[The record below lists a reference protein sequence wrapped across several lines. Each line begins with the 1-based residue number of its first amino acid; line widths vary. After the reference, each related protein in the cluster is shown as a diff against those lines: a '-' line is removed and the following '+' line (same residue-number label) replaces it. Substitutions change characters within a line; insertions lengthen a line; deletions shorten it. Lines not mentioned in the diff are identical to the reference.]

1 MAWYKTGT
9 LSIAA
14 NSKKATGHGTRWADN
29 KQGIGPGQMLL
40 LPGTGTVTL
49 YEIASVVS
57 DSELLL
63 VSGPPKAVKEAS
75 YAIVTY
81 NGGSYVDFGRELS
94 AQLRYYQRQ
103 MDGWQHIMTGE
114 GEVTLEAP
122 DGTQVTLSS
131 FKKLTA
137 DVAANRIMVSEV
149 AKVAKAAKSALDNK
163 AGKAALHVTHSVNV
177 GDVDSGLI
185 ANGDGSVALYAQGVK
200 TGEWNTNRLH
210 WVQNLEVGGN
220 LTASGGATFGKA
232 VSLTGGGHLTG
243 TLHFNGKGRSGNET
257 RSGGCRYYP
266 YPGNPMC
273 TEFYGVDVVGSHY
286 EHRLLINRGPNNVKW
301 FIFKDDGSAYAA
313 QGHWVNNSDRR
324 IKSDIEKIENGLA
337 KVETLTGYTYVLA
350 GNHQAGV
357 MADELVEVLPEAVL
371 NSGDYHEPDGTVIK
385 DVKAVSYGSIS
396 ALLIEAIKDLSEKVK
411 TQQTEIDALK
421 ASIPVAQD
429 AAD

>member
-137 DVAANRIMVSEV
+137 DVASKVDKSELEKK
-149 AKVAKAAKSALDNK
+149 ADKVALDGKAD
-163 AGKAALHVTHSVNV
+163 KAALDGKADKSELNKKADQTALETKADRYDLGNY
-177 GDVDSGLI
+177 I
-185 ANGDGSVALYAQGVK
+185 AK
-200 TGEWNTNRLH
+200 TG
-210 WVQNLEVGGN
+210 GN
-220 LTASGGATFGKA
+220 
-232 VSLTGGGHLTG
+232 LTG
-243 TLHFNGKGRSGNET
+243 TLHLNGKGK
-257 RSGGCRYYP
+257 SGGEQRSASLQYNP
-266 YPGNPMC
+266 YVGGNMR
-273 TEFYGVDVVGSHY
+273 TEFYSTDIINDHF
-286 EHRLLINRGPNNVKW
+286 EHRLILAKGNDLKW

-350 GNHQAGV
+350 KNRQAGV
-357 MADELVEVLPEAVL
+357 MADELIEVLPEAVFD
-371 NSGDYHEPDGTVIK
+371 SGDYHESDGTVIK
-385 DVKAVSYGSIS
+385 DVKAIAYGSIS
-396 ALLIEAIKDLSEKVK
+396 ALLIEAIKDLSAKVK
-411 TQQTEIDALK
+411 AQQAEIDALK
-421 ASIPVAQD
+421 ASMSTMYVAQGSVE
-429 AAD
+429 